1 MGEGNRVDRR
11 LLISPGHPSHLAC
24 HLHPRFL
31 LGHCLGFRGITKKD
45 TGFVAE
51 DLESG
56 VQSPFCSLCLMT
68 HIQLCKAIF
77 WGGYESLGVPVP
89 LALPVSTSSQYFA
102 ISSLLLPQDRNGQGR

>member
-1 MGEGNRVDRR
+1 MDRR
-11 LLISPGHPSHLAC
+11 LLISPGHPSHLAS
-24 HLHPRFL
+24 HLHPRLL

-89 LALPVSTSSQYFA
+89 LALPVSTSSQYLCY
-102 ISSLLLPQDRNGQGR
+102 IQSPSSPG